1 MIGRDKKRRKKMR
14 KMENSSFQ
22 EVLKNCLSCLKVEES
37 YQLARRM
44 EKEKTNPILGYR
56 TAGSLAE
63 RKTGDMLVEEMKKAG
78 LVDVHKDKITV
89 DAWEF
94 KKAVM
99 RYQTKTGEK
108 KEIQLGAYQTDFK
121 TDGFERFDLV
131 YLKKGTAKDY
141 ENIDVKGKLV
151 LIEINQR
158 EEWWINYPVYQAHL
172 KGAKAL
178 IAVQSRGYAQ
188 IDDTALNAQDIAGPA
203 SAPAFSM
210 SRADF
215 LEIWELMQESK
226 NENKKENSVPHL
238 LVELDAETKVH
249 L

>member
-1 MIGRDKKRRKKMR
+1 MR

-108 KEIQLGAYQTDFK
+108 KKFNWGQIRLILRQMDLKDF
-121 TDGFERFDLV
+121 TWF
-131 YLKKGTAKDY
+131 
-141 ENIDVKGKLV
+141 I
-151 LIEINQR
+151 
-158 EEWWINYPVYQAHL
+158 
-172 KGAKAL
+172 
-178 IAVQSRGYAQ
+178 
-188 IDDTALNAQDIAGPA
+188 
-203 SAPAFSM
+203 
-210 SRADF
+210 
-215 LEIWELMQESK
+215 
-226 NENKKENSVPHL
+226 
-238 LVELDAETKVH
+238 
-249 L
+249 

>member
-22 EVLKNCLSCLKVEES
+22 EALKNCLSCLKVEES

-44 EKEKTNPILGYR
+44 EKEKTNPI
-56 TAGSLAE
+56 LAE

-121 TDGFERFDLV
+121 TDGFERFDLSE
-131 YLKKGTAKDY
+131 KR
-141 ENIDVKGKLV
+141 NS
-151 LIEINQR
+151 QR
-158 EEWWINYPVYQAHL
+158 L
-172 KGAKAL
+172 
-178 IAVQSRGYAQ
+178 
-188 IDDTALNAQDIAGPA
+188 
-203 SAPAFSM
+203 
-210 SRADF
+210 
-215 LEIWELMQESK
+215 
-226 NENKKENSVPHL
+226 
-238 LVELDAETKVH
+238 
-249 L
+249 

>member
-22 EVLKNCLSCLKVEES
+22 EALKNCLSCLKVEES

-108 KEIQLGAYQTDFK
+108 KKFNWGHIRLILRQM
-121 TDGFERFDLV
+121 DL
-131 YLKKGTAKDY
+131 KDLTWF
-141 ENIDVKGKLV
+141 I
-151 LIEINQR
+151 
-158 EEWWINYPVYQAHL
+158 
-172 KGAKAL
+172 
-178 IAVQSRGYAQ
+178 
-188 IDDTALNAQDIAGPA
+188 
-203 SAPAFSM
+203 
-210 SRADF
+210 
-215 LEIWELMQESK
+215 
-226 NENKKENSVPHL
+226 
-238 LVELDAETKVH
+238 
-249 L
+249 

>member
-22 EVLKNCLSCLKVEES
+22 EALKNCLSCLKVEES

-108 KEIQLGAYQTDFK
+108 KEFNWGHI
-121 TDGFERFDLV
+121 R
-131 YLKKGTAKDY
+131 
-141 ENIDVKGKLV
+141 
-151 LIEINQR
+151 LILRQMD
-158 EEWWINYPVYQAHL
+158 L
-172 KGAKAL
+172 KGL
-178 IAVQSRGYAQ
+178 
-188 IDDTALNAQDIAGPA
+188 T
-203 SAPAFSM
+203 
-210 SRADF
+210 
-215 LEIWELMQESK
+215 
-226 NENKKENSVPHL
+226 
-238 LVELDAETKVH
+238 
-249 L
+249 